1 MKSHEVTEM
10 STKKIKKPR
19 TRRTPEEG
27 RQLLL
32 DAAEALFVEKGPDA
46 VGLQSIA
53 KRAGVSH
60 SLITHYFGTYEK
72 LVVEVV
78 QRRNLSLVSEVRQ
91 ELSAISTEVGTREL
105 IDRFFSVLRNPAH
118 TKLRAWMFLSG
129 RALQQEV
136 AAAMLTVLVDALYGH
151 SLQVAQAKGLK
162 APTRESVGM
171 AFLIGI
177 CATQWYTLAG
187 DGLGRKVGVGP
198 VREAEERFQSALG
211 DMLSGWLGL

>member
-1 MKSHEVTEM
+1 M
-10 STKKIKKPR
+10 SIKMTKKPR

-32 DAAEALFVEKGPDA
+32 DTAEALFVEKGPDA

-78 QRRNLSLVSEVRQ
+78 QRRNLSLVSEVSR
-91 ELSAISTEVGTREL
+91 ELSVMDTEVGTREL
-105 IDRFFSVLRNPAH
+105 IDRFFSVLRNPVH

-129 RALQQEV
+129 RAVQQEMAV
-136 AAAMLTVLVDALYGH
+136 AMLTVLVDALYGH
-151 SLQVAQAKGLK
+151 SLRVAQAKGIK
-162 APTRESVGM
+162 APAREAVGM

-187 DGLGRKVGVGP
+187 EGLGRKVGVGP
-198 VREAEERFQSALG
+198 LSEAEDRFRGALG
-211 DMLSGWLGL
+211 DMISGWLGL

>member
-1 MKSHEVTEM
+1 MT
-10 STKKIKKPR
+10 TKKIKKPR
-19 TRRTPEEG
+19 IRRTPEEG
-27 RQLLL
+27 RLLLL
-32 DAAEALFVEKGPDA
+32 DTAEALFVEKGPDA

-60 SLITHYFGTYEK
+60 ALITHYFGTYEK
-72 LVVEVV
+72 LVSEVL
-78 QRRNLSLVSEVRQ
+78 QRRNLALISEVGR
-91 ELSAISTEVGTREL
+91 ELAAMDAGVGTREL
-105 IDRFFSVLRNPAH
+105 IDRFFSVLRNPVH

-136 AAAMLTVLVDALYGH
+136 AVAMLTVLVDALYAH
-151 SLQVAQAKGLK
+151 ALRVAQAKGIK
-162 APTRESVGM
+162 APARESVGM

-187 DGLGRKVGVGP
+187 DGLGRKVGGGSLV
-198 VREAEERFQSALG
+198 EADERFRSALG